1 MEYVNNVISNLFDLA
16 VVIFFLQFL
25 VTWFI
30 IFPLWGLEMIFQEE
44 KEKKEGMKP
53 RDWQMYNRLAK
64 DDPTI
69 TPEQW
74 RKYGYAYNQWQLTT
88 QRKIPFWTW
97 YEQQKKKSRYT
108 VKDWEYKRF

>member
-44 KEKKEGMKP
+44 KEKKEG
-53 RDWQMYNRLAK
+53 A
-64 DDPTI
+64 I
-69 TPEQW
+69 TVSIIIILIHISFIILQ
-74 RKYGYAYNQWQLTT
+74 
-88 QRKIPFWTW
+88 
-97 YEQQKKKSRYT
+97 
-108 VKDWEYKRF
+108 